1 MDAIKL
7 EMDKNDQFEMIKYSP
22 PSIPHLSDAAL
33 DGLHITNS
41 LHEPVFLQF
50 KWTGRASYAWMH
62 SISQSSL
69 SDRASES
76 KAAWLRWKSIGPF
89 LPYISSSLMAF
100 EKF

>member
-1 MDAIKL
+1 ML

-22 PSIPHLSDAAL
+22 HFIPHLSDAAL

-41 LHEPVFLQF
+41 EHEPVFLHF
-50 KWTGRASYAWMH
+50 KWRGRTSHAWMY

-69 SDRASES
+69 SDGASES
-76 KAAWLRWKSIGPF
+76 KAAWLRWKSIRPF
-89 LPYISSSLMAF
+89 LPYISTTLMAF